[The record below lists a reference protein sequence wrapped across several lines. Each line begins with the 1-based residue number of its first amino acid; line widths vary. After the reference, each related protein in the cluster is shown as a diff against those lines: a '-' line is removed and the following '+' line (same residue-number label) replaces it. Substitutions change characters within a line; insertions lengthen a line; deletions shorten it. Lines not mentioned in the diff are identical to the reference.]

1 MRYGQKHWMIVPVLI
16 ATALITPACTSATA
30 GLNSVPMISASE
42 YKLIPGDKIRIFIPD
57 LQKIDADFLLDQSG
71 AISLPLVKEI
81 KITGLSL
88 REAEK
93 AIEQALID
101 KKILV
106 RPSVTIQAISL
117 RPIYILGEVSKPGEY
132 EFKEG
137 LTVFAVVSQAGGYT
151 YRADTKSV
159 VVTRTVNGQTV
170 TGKADENTVVMPGD
184 QIRVVEKW
192 F

>member
-1 MRYGQKHWMIVPVLI
+1 MRYSQKHWMIVPVLI

-42 YKLIPGDKIRIFIPD
+42 YKLIPGDKIRVSIPD

-101 KKILV
+101 KQILV

-117 RPIYILGEVSKPGEY
+117 RPIYILGEVGKPGEY

-151 YRADTKSV
+151 YRADTKAV

-170 TGKADENTVVMPGD
+170 TGKADENTIVMPGD